1 MADELQKQ
9 ICPDVY
15 SDLFNI
21 YENALGVVVL
31 LHKSIPPVAGKPG
44 SVDVTKAD
52 TVVILRFS
60 PQNWKTILMTG
71 RKQLKA
77 RETALGTPIK
87 LPEDLLKNLNLTE
100 ADW

>member
-1 MADELQKQ
+1 MVQEREKRE
-9 ICPDVY
+9 ITDVY

-31 LHKSIPPVAGKPG
+31 LHKSRPPDGDKPG
-44 SVDVTKAD
+44 PVGVMKAD

-77 RETALGTPIK
+77 RETALGAPIK
-87 LPEDLLKNLNLTE
+87 LPDDLLKSLNLTE